1 MHISVKSKISTF
13 LLSLS
18 KSFQFSSTFLMTVT
32 FPQETVKC
40 ALLKILGHTPNGGG
54 LKFLSFFSINDRPFF
69 GAKDIFVKIG
79 TISSYNGICHESY
92 WSVVSTNLVF
102 TTNFWPFH
110 LTHIRPRTREFFKD
124 FYSIHT
130 FVQIFYIS
138 FFSANDMLSPLE

>member
-1 MHISVKSKISTF
+1 MCIIENLRTH
-13 LLSLS
+13 
-18 KSFQFSSTFLMTVT
+18 
-32 FPQETVKC
+32 PQW
-40 ALLKILGHTPNGGG
+40 GGG

-69 GAKDIFVKIG
+69 GAKKIFVKIG
-79 TISSYNGICHESY
+79 TISPYNGICHESY